1 MVRVVRDRYYFVYI
15 MTNEPFGTLY
25 IGVTNNLHKRIG
37 EHKDGS
43 GGAFTKKYKLTKL
56 VYFESF
62 PNPTLAIQREKTI
75 KRWSREWKLTKI
87 NEFNP
92 DWKDLYEDLNR

>member
-1 MVRVVRDRYYFVYI
+1 

-25 IGVTNNLHKRIG
+25 IGVTNNLHRRIG
-37 EHKDGS
+37 EHKDGA
-43 GGAFTKKYKLTKL
+43 GGAFTKKYKLDKL

-62 PNPTLAIQREKTI
+62 PTPTSAIQREKTM
-75 KRWSREWKLTKI
+75 KRWSRKWKLTKI

-92 DWKDLYEDLNR
+92 DWNDLYEDLNR